1 MTGKRKTT
9 ASVSSVGADGKQ
21 PNIKKDTEIIANE
34 TAKNNLQATNNCKSP
49 EKSGCSLQTISMTE
63 LYDTLY
69 PPRSPVVDGFLY
81 GGTYLFVGAPKVGKS
96 FLWGSLP
103 IM

>member
-21 PNIKKDTEIIANE
+21 PNIKNNTEIIANE
-34 TAKNNLQATNNCKSP
+34 TAQINLQATNNCKSP
-49 EKSGCSLQTISMTE
+49 EKSGCSLQTVSMTE

-69 PPRSPVVDGFLY
+69 PPRTPVVDGFLY

-96 FLWGSLP
+96 DRKSVV
-103 IM
+103 

>member
-21 PNIKKDTEIIANE
+21 PNLKKDTEIIANE
-34 TAKNNLQATNNCKSP
+34 TAQINLQATNNCKSP
-49 EKSGCSLQTISMTE
+49 EKSGCSLHTVSMTE

-69 PPRSPVVDGFLY
+69 PLLFFRLKEHSICRLFFSKRSSV
-81 GGTYLFVGAPKVGKS
+81 
-96 FLWGSLP
+96 
-103 IM
+103 